1 MMIFPTEPASIP
13 NSNRRKKPV
22 ISHDKSI
29 VIIWTVW
36 NDSNFSSHDER
47 DRGDDKKCSTEV
59 TQTLVE
65 YSLWQ
70 DRDRPRPRLTET
82 DRDRDWSRPRPRLI
96 ETETET
102 DRDRDRDW
110 PTETETRDWPRPE
123 TDRDRDWPR
132 PRSSV
137 SVHVY
142 TEDGKNRKV
151 GLFSSDWCS

>member
-70 DRDRPRPRLTET
+70 DRDRPRPRLTEWQ
-82 DRDRDWSRPRPRLI
+82 DRDWSRPRPRL
-96 ETETET
+96 TETET
-102 DRDRDRDW
+102 DR
-110 PTETETRDWPRPE
+110 PRPE
-123 TDRDRDWPR
+123 TDRDPRPRDWPR